1 MMLWLPA
8 LSWLSDFPWFS
19 GSLLWGVAITTVTV
33 VSALLA
39 LWWQHDKA
47 LENPWSR
54 KSLVMASICLAAGL
68 LSIINLVREDAE
80 SKAKDQ
86 QMAFLTAEITGYR
99 TSILSQAIG
108 ASSTPVHAMFVFH
121 PQGVDYDRALKDVD
135 FALDDPRIKLFFY
148 QDILAWGSME
158 IDINTLFRYEL
169 GWGVKRREH
178 GSEITFTG
186 GRKEV
191 WDRMGSNTY
200 TFASVCKVHDDLCTL
215 VVDDD
220 PSSPTSR
227 EKEILFEETNIEG
240 RFGVLGGKAD
250 GIFALSLKNDV
261 TWSEIVRAAG
271 APFRST
277 WYGKGAYGAM
287 RFPGIGPYRLNALMD
302 ALEHQDLYFGFEFL
316 SQDEKRP
323 GCMMARLPVT
333 LEFWRFEENI
343 QTKTKDVAAFLIK
356 AGAPSMEIV
365 DCADHWQHDERV
377 G

>member
-1 MMLWLPA
+1 MLWLPA
-8 LSWLSDFPWFS
+8 LSWLSDFSWLS
-19 GSLLWGVAITTVTV
+19 GSLLWGVAITTATV

-54 KSLVMASICLAAGL
+54 KSLVMTGICLAAGL

-80 SKAKDQ
+80 SIAKDQ

-121 PQGVDYDRALKDVD
+121 PKGVDYDRALKDID

-148 QDILAWGSME
+148 QDILASGSME

-178 GSEITFTG
+178 GSEITIAG

-191 WDRMGSNTY
+191 WDRMGSNTH
-200 TFASVCKVHDDLCTL
+200 TFASICKGHDDLCTL

-220 PSSPTSR
+220 PSSPTSK
-227 EKEILFEETNIEG
+227 EKEILSEETNIER

-261 TWSEIVRAAG
+261 TWSDIVRAAG
-271 APFRST
+271 APFQST

-287 RFPGIGPYRLNALMD
+287 RFPRIGPGRLNALKD

-323 GCMMARLPVT
+323 GCMMARLPAT
-333 LEFWRFEENI
+333 LEFWRFEEDT